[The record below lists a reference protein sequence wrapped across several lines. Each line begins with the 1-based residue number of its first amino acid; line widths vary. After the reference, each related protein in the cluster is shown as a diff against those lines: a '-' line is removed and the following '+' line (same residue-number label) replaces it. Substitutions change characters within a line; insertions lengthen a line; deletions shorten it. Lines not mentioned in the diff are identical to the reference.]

1 MGLKEENYIEN
12 DLKEIRSSKMW
23 LIKSIF
29 FSITN
34 ALAAIIILGLPIASV
49 AIDVMVRSEKNT
61 EMIELYSIQIDNTI
75 SGSYKSFLIGH
86 GTIKEE
92 EYYCCYRKTSDGGLK
107 YYKFKMSDTT
117 VYETLKNGEQAY
129 VEKITDGF
137 GELLGYKLYVPENT
151 IIQEMNLA
159 VM

>member
-1 MGLKEENYIEN
+1 MAFTIICIHPIVGCKYLK
-12 DLKEIRSSKMW
+12 
-23 LIKSIF
+23 
-29 FSITN
+29 
-34 ALAAIIILGLPIASV
+34 IL
-49 AIDVMVRSEKNT
+49 
-61 EMIELYSIQIDNTI
+61 
-75 SGSYKSFLIGH
+75 
-86 GTIKEE
+86 KEE

-151 IIQEMNLA
+151 IVQEIDLSI
-159 VM
+159 VK